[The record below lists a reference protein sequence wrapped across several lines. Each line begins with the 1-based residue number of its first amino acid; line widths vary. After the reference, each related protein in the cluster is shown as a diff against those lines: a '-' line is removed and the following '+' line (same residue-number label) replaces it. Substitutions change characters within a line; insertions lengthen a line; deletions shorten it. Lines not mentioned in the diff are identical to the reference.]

1 MRVLKKVSFFKEIQE
16 VNGLFIYFCGRG
28 GGGGNF
34 TRGLVKEGRDG
45 HCAQVII

>member
-16 VNGLFIYFCGRG
+16 VDGLFIYFGLG
-28 GGGGNF
+28 SAFDF

-45 HCAQVII
+45 HCTQVII